1 MLCSVTQLCL
11 FATLWSLPG
20 SSVLGVLQARILG
33 CVAFPIT
40 GDLPDSGIEARS
52 LASPAVDFFFY
63 CCATLF
69 DYICAYT
76 YGLMYN
82 LPELCILSIT
92 QGMYRKYHLKNLGRV
107 KAYMEMR

>member
-52 LASPAVDFFFY
+52 LASPAVDFFFTAVPPY
-63 CCATLF
+63 LIIYVRIHMA
-69 DYICAYT
+69 
-76 YGLMYN
+76 
-82 LPELCILSIT
+82 
-92 QGMYRKYHLKNLGRV
+92 
-107 KAYMEMR
+107 